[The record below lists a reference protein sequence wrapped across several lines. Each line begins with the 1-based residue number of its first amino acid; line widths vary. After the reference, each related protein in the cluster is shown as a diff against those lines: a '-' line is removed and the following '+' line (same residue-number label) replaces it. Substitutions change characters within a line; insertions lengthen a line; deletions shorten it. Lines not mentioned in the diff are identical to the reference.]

1 MTSKKYFIFRQ
12 KSKKIIDQFMKKL
25 GVVLP
30 QTLIDEKGKRIE
42 NLKDFQNVQWLQ
54 DLILENEQLRNKYWK
69 DQSNIFIVTTL
80 STQGS
85 IRIINGRF
93 LIEHFSSKQD
103 MKKFLAKM

>member
-1 MTSKKYFIFRQ
+1 
-12 KSKKIIDQFMKKL
+12 MKKQ

-69 DQSNIFIVTTL
+69 D
-80 STQGS
+80 
-85 IRIINGRF
+85 
-93 LIEHFSSKQD
+93 
-103 MKKFLAKM
+103 